1 MEMVYGMHLFISITE
16 RERERERETERRR
29 DGARETGRE
38 RRREIER
45 EVALVFFELNEN
57 LGRIVKYLY

>member
-1 MEMVYGMHLFISITE
+1 MEMLYGIHLYIYIYIRE
-16 RERERERETERRR
+16 RARARERERER
-29 DGARETGRE
+29 
-38 RRREIER
+38 ER